1 MRQVLKHFM
10 GTYLDTWLDSWAM
23 DEDSEA
29 SLHKVVG
36 SEWIESKVDA
46 GENVQHANKQELKT

>member
-1 MRQVLKHFM
+1 
-10 GTYLDTWLDSWAM
+10 M

-46 GENVQHANKQELKT
+46 GENVWHANKQELKT

>member
-1 MRQVLKHFM
+1 
-10 GTYLDTWLDSWAM
+10 M

-46 GENVQHANKQELKT
+46 GENVQHANKQELKTKIKNCCENCKFRV